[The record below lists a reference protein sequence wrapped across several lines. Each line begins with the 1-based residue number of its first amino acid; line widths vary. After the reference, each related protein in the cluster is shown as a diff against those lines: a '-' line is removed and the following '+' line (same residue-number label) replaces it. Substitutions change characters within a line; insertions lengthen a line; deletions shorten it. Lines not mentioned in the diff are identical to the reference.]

1 MENNHLE
8 RGSEELEVVE
18 DVEEKESYRHYQ
30 ELGGNINE
38 DDYKNA
44 LEKAETMPTVNKF
57 RIKEA
62 EEIAR
67 FSEIELRS
75 TKEALDRKIILYGIL
90 REDIPP
96 EGFKHPN
103 SQSDQI
109 IFAEALRML
118 EDISSLNKMI
128 KFYPHISFDYQEG
141 EKQEKQ
147 EKQPEPEQEYKA
159 AA

>member
-109 IFAEALRML
+109 I
-118 EDISSLNKMI
+118 
-128 KFYPHISFDYQEG
+128 
-141 EKQEKQ
+141 
-147 EKQPEPEQEYKA
+147 
-159 AA
+159 